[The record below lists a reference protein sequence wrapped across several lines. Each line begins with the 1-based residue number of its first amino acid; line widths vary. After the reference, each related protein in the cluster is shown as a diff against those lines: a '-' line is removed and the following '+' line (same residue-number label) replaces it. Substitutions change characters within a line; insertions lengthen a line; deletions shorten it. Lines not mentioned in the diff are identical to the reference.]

1 MPLFMDFHQIENVT
15 VEDVKAAHIAD
26 EAIQDQYG
34 VKYHQFWVNQE
45 AGTIFCLI
53 EGPDK
58 ESCQTVH
65 RLAHGN
71 IACALTEVE
80 PGFYKIFMG
89 EGVHVDQGGLVKHDD
104 GTIDLG
110 YRNILVAS
118 IRGIT
123 QAKNLNDLQL
133 LQIPNWARSV
143 VSQNLAEFNGRE
155 IKWATDDSLIG
166 VFNDSTEAIKC
177 AIQIQRDLLVPKS
190 HKPKVIFKIGVSAD
204 QPVTEE
210 GDFYTKAIKLA
221 YRLSNVAKS
230 NQILISSLV
239 KSLCKEGAIRNSS
252 LVKSLD
258 ATEEKFVSNLLDI
271 TDENLSDGSFTIDKM
286 CRNIGVSR
294 PQLYRKIT
302 SVTGRAPND
311 FVRDLRM
318 EKALMLIKQKAGNI
332 SHL

>member
-118 IRGIT
+118 IRQKI
-123 QAKNLNDLQL
+123 
-133 LQIPNWARSV
+133 
-143 VSQNLAEFNGRE
+143 
-155 IKWATDDSLIG
+155 
-166 VFNDSTEAIKC
+166 
-177 AIQIQRDLLVPKS
+177 VPAS
-190 HKPKVIFKIGVSAD
+190 
-204 QPVTEE
+204 
-210 GDFYTKAIKLA
+210 
-221 YRLSNVAKS
+221 
-230 NQILISSLV
+230 
-239 KSLCKEGAIRNSS
+239 
-252 LVKSLD
+252 
-258 ATEEKFVSNLLDI
+258 
-271 TDENLSDGSFTIDKM
+271 
-286 CRNIGVSR
+286 
-294 PQLYRKIT
+294 
-302 SVTGRAPND
+302 
-311 FVRDLRM
+311 
-318 EKALMLIKQKAGNI
+318 
-332 SHL
+332 